1 MFVFLYIFYVHTIYY
16 ISEANVT
23 IHSLKLMEEDEL
35 SDLFQYSEIKMEA
48 CQKIRE
54 WQQMVIILKT

>member
-1 MFVFLYIFYVHTIYY
+1 MYIYY

-23 IHSLKLMEEDEL
+23 VHSLNLMEEDEL

-54 WQQMVIILKT
+54 WQQMVIILET

>member
-1 MFVFLYIFYVHTIYY
+1 MNVCFFIHFFMYIYY

-23 IHSLKLMEEDEL
+23 VHSLNLMEEDEL